1 MAEISEEFETGDLA
15 ESSNQADAR
24 LQGAVAGAEYAE
36 VLRGSECAGS
46 EPLAGVLEEAERVA
60 ELLPGDDDVAEF
72 ADLQRQAAQI
82 VARE

>member
-1 MAEISEEFETGDLA
+1 MAEISEEFETGDLV
-15 ESSNQADAR
+15 ESFNQADAH

-36 VLRGSECAGS
+36 VLRGSEYAGS

-60 ELLPGDDDVAEF
+60 ELLPGDDEVAEF
-72 ADLQRQAAQI
+72 ADLLRQAAQI